1 MRTGILRSF
10 TLSTGRGRRLSMPEP
25 CYKER
30 DSSPPMCGVH
40 KVPLLEAEAAI
51 DILAPYLGR
60 ITFLKCPVSQSV
72 VLDSEVNRPGD
83 SA

>member
-1 MRTGILRSF
+1 
-10 TLSTGRGRRLSMPEP
+10 
-25 CYKER
+25 
-30 DSSPPMCGVH
+30 MCGVH

-72 VLDSEVNRPGD
+72 VLDSDVNRPGD